1 MEISGKKVVVIGGA
15 SGFGRASAE
24 LLASKGA
31 KVAVLDREG
40 TDGKDVANA
49 IGGTF
54 RPVDVTDFAGTVSD
68 ADRARFAAAARGP
81 VRSESTYIATHVA
94 QRREMRLPSLYAA
107 EADALVRAAQWRAF
121 FEAGPRMFRVTTD
134 RYLGQV
140 EVGDLGA
147 LAYPQY
153 DLDRGVGVVVLGYQE
168 ALAGRRLTLTVVT
181 VPWVTDPP
189 AAEAGVFFVLDEDL
203 LA

>member
-1 MEISGKKVVVIGGA
+1 MLSEIPYETSAARIIPMPAALRPLPWVVA
-15 SGFGRASAE
+15 A
-24 LLASKGA
+24 
-31 KVAVLDREG
+31 DWQPNG
-40 TDGKDVANA
+40 TQM
-49 IGGTF
+49 
-54 RPVDVTDFAGTVSD
+54 TDFAGTVSD

-121 FEAGPRMFRVTTD
+121 FESGPRMFRVTTD